1 MAKISINTLIH
12 LLGQLEHHGVGYR
25 LGAKAPSL
33 HSEPGTFHNIDCSGF
48 ARWASFKASNG
59 LFRMPDGSADQHEW
73 CERQGFEKARYRD
86 AGEEGHPNKL
96 FIAFITP
103 QSSPE
108 GVGHVWFLTGDGAG
122 HSVTLE
128 SHGGCGPDSRPWNY
142 HTLIDQ
148 VGACYLLPSET

>member
-1 MAKISINTLIH
+1 MARISI
-12 LLGQLEHHGVGYR
+12 GQLELLLNRLEDNGVGYR

-48 ARWASFKASNG
+48 ARWAAFKASDG

-73 CERQGFEKARYRD
+73 CVRQGFERADYRA
-86 AGEEGHPNKL
+86 AGEQAHPNKL

-108 GVGHVWFLTGDGAG
+108 GIGHVWFLNSG
-122 HSVTLE
+122 STLE
-128 SHGGCGPDSRPWNY
+128 SHGGGGPDSRPWNY

-148 VGACYLLPSET
+148 IGACYLLPSEA